1 MKKILLA
8 STLAAS
14 LFANDNFI
22 ELGFGFLKSKDNF
35 STEQNKNISTL
46 ANAEEESQTIP
57 YFDLYYAYKLNNM
70 SNIYLNAGVEGLRL
84 GSEIETGIGFFDIG
98 LKADL
103 MGEEWENPFLT
114 GTNRKETDT
123 KEVGAY
129 IGYGLSFSQN
139 HEAMIKYEYSNKT
152 YDKET
157 VANELKR
164 EGNRHIISLENMFF
178 TQAFNSKTALLTNLN
193 YEMYKADGKAST
205 YNRYDLELG
214 ISTDLS
220 SNLNLTTM
228 FNAGKKDY
236 DSVNPIFNKTVDA
249 SIYGVKAILKYD
261 KPFSYKNTYVTL
273 KAGYEKEDANVDF
286 YDKEDTFAVA
296 TFGYKF

>member
-35 STEQNKNISTL
+35 STEQKKNITTTSS
-46 ANAEEESQTIP
+46 AQEESQALP
-57 YFDLYYAYKLNNM
+57 YVDLYYAYNLTDAT
-70 SNIYLNAGVEGLRL
+70 NIYLNAGVEGLKL
-84 GSEIETGIGFFDIG
+84 GSELQTGIGLFDIG

-114 GTNRKETDT
+114 GTNREETDT
-123 KEVGAY
+123 KEIGVY
-129 IGYGLSFSQN
+129 VGYGLSFAQN
-139 HEAMIKYEYSNKT
+139 HEAMIRYEYSNKT

-164 EGNRHIISLENMFF
+164 EGNRHIIALENMFF
-178 TQAFNSKTALLTNLN
+178 TQIFNNKSAILTNLN

-214 ISTDLS
+214 LSTQLT
-220 SNLNLTTM
+220 SNLNLTALV
-228 FNAGKKDY
+228 NGGKKDY
-236 DSVNPIFNKTVDA
+236 DSTNPIFNKTVDA
-249 SIYGVKAILKYD
+249 SIYGVKAVLKYD
-261 KPFSYKNTYVTL
+261 QPFNYKNTYVTL
-273 KAGYEKEDANVDF
+273 KTGYEKEDANVDF
-286 YDKEDTFAVA
+286 YDKEDTFAA
-296 TFGYKF
+296 ITFGYKF